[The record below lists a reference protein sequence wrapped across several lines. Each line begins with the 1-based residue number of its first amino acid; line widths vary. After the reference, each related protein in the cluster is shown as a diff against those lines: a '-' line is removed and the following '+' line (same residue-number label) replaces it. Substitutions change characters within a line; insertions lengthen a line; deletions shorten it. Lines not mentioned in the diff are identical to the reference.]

1 MTLQNSGPISFG
13 DINDELGNNT
23 TNTLDLRSASAS
35 FSLSTPDSMD
45 EFYGL
50 SLDPEWSS
58 VFSNFSFSTDY
69 SSTGSSFDI
78 SSSDLTAVLTNGN
91 NGTTTITCGNP
102 VFSGLGSN
110 VGNMRVRVS
119 TSPIANGTTNNSNVS
134 DSVSISLANSPQT
147 LYIRFYVDFPN
158 DNVDANYYS
167 GTSTITLS
175 NTPTGGSTESVTRT
189 ITINVQ
195 MDEDGG

>member
-1 MTLQNSGPISFG
+1 MTLQLSGPISFG
-13 DINDELGNNT
+13 DINDEMNNNT
-23 TNTLDLRSASAS
+23 NDTLDLRSAAAA
-35 FSLSTPDSMD
+35 FSLTIPDSMD

-58 VFSNFSFSTDY
+58 VFGNFSFSTDY
-69 SSTGSSFDI
+69 SANGSTFDI
-78 SSSDLTAVLTNGN
+78 STDKTAVLTNGT

-119 TSPIANGTTNNSNVS
+119 TSPIANGTTNSGNVS
-134 DSVSISLANSPQT
+134 DSVSISLSSSPQT
-147 LYIRFYVDFPN
+147 LYMRFYVDFPN
-158 DNVDANYYS
+158 DTVDANYYS

-175 NTPTGGSTESVTRT
+175 NTPSGGSTVSVTRT

-195 MDEDGG
+195 MDEEGG

>member
-1 MTLQNSGPISFG
+1 MTLQLSGPISFG
-13 DINDELGNNT
+13 DINDEMNNNT
-23 TNTLDLRSASAS
+23 NDTLDLRSAAAA
-35 FSLSTPDSMD
+35 FSLTIPDSMD

-58 VFSNFSFSTDY
+58 VFGNFSFSTDY
-69 SSTGSSFDI
+69 SSNGSTFDI
-78 SSSDLTAVLTNGN
+78 STDKTAVLTNGT

-119 TSPIANGTTNNSNVS
+119 TSPIANGTTNSSNVS
-134 DSVSISLANSPQT
+134 DSVSISLSSSPQT
-147 LYIRFYVDFPN
+147 LYMRFYVDFPN
-158 DNVDANYYS
+158 DTVDANYYS

-175 NTPTGGSTESVTRT
+175 NTPSGGSTVSVTRT

-195 MDEDGG
+195 MDEEGG

>member
-1 MTLQNSGPISFG
+1 MTLQLSGPISFG
-13 DINDELGNNT
+13 DINDEMNNNT
-23 TNTLDLRSASAS
+23 NDTLDLRSASAA
-35 FSLSTPDSMD
+35 FSLTTPDSMD

-58 VFSNFSFSTDY
+58 VFGNFSFSTYYD
-69 SSTGSSFDI
+69 SFGSTFDI
-78 SSSDLTAVLTNGN
+78 STTKTAVLTNGT
-91 NGTTTITCGNP
+91 NGTTTISCGNP

-119 TSPIANGTTNNSNVS
+119 TSPIANGTTNSSNVS

-147 LYIRFYVDFPN
+147 LYMRFYVDFPN

-175 NTPTGGSTESVTRT
+175 NTPSGGSTVSVTRT

-195 MDEDGG
+195 MDEGGG

>member
-69 SSTGSSFDI
+69 SSSGSSFDI
-78 SSSDLTAVLTNGN
+78 SASKTAVVTNGN
-91 NGTTTITCGNP
+91 NGTTTISCGNP

-110 VGNMRVRVS
+110 IGNMRVRVS
-119 TSPIANGTTNNSNVS
+119 TSPISNGTTNSGNVS

-147 LYIRFYVDFPN
+147 LYMRFYVDFPN

>member
-1 MTLQNSGPISFG
+1 MTLQLSGPISFG
-13 DINDELGNNT
+13 DINDEMNNNT
-23 TNTLDLRSASAS
+23 NDTLDLRSAAAA
-35 FSLSTPDSMD
+35 FSLTIPDSMD

-58 VFSNFSFSTDY
+58 VFGNFSFSTDY
-69 SSTGSSFDI
+69 SSNGSTFDI
-78 SSSDLTAVLTNGN
+78 STDKTAVLTNGT

-119 TSPIANGTTNNSNVS
+119 TSPIANGTTNSGNVS
-134 DSVSISLANSPQT
+134 DSVSISLSSSPQT
-147 LYIRFYVDFPN
+147 LYMRFYVDFPN

-175 NTPTGGSTESVTRT
+175 NTPSGGSTVSVTRT

-195 MDEDGG
+195 MDEEGG

>member
-1 MTLQNSGPISFG
+1 MTLQLSGPISFG
-13 DINDELGNNT
+13 DINDEMNNNT
-23 TNTLDLRSASAS
+23 NDTLDLRSAAAA
-35 FSLSTPDSMD
+35 FSLTIPDSMD

-58 VFSNFSFSTDY
+58 VFGNFSFSTDY
-69 SSTGSSFDI
+69 SSNGSSFDI
-78 SSSDLTAVLTNGN
+78 STDKTAVLTNGT
-91 NGTTTITCGNP
+91 NGTTTISCGNP

-119 TSPIANGTTNNSNVS
+119 TSPIANGTTNSSNVS
-134 DSVSISLANSPQT
+134 DSVSISLSSSPQT
-147 LYIRFYVDFPN
+147 LYMRFYVDFPN

-175 NTPTGGSTESVTRT
+175 NTPSGGSTVSVTRT

-195 MDEDGG
+195 MDEEGG

>member
-13 DINDELGNNT
+13 DINGEMNNNT
-23 TNTLDLRSASAS
+23 NDTLDLRSASAT
-35 FSLSTPDSMD
+35 FNLTTPDSMD

-58 VFSNFSFSTDY
+58 VFGNFSFSTDY
-69 SSTGSSFDI
+69 SSSGSTFDI
-78 SSSDLTAVLTNGN
+78 STSKTAVLTYGD

-102 VFSGLGSN
+102 VFSGLGTN

-119 TSPIANGTTNNSNVS
+119 TSPISNGTTNNGNVS
-134 DSVSISLANSPQT
+134 DSVSISLSSSPQT
-147 LYIRFYVDFPN
+147 LYMRFYVNFPN
-158 DNVDANYYS
+158 DNVDANSYT

-175 NTPTGGSTESVTRT
+175 NTPSGGSTESVTRT
-189 ITINVQ
+189 ITIYVQ
-195 MDEDGG
+195 MDEEGG

>member
-23 TNTLDLRSASAS
+23 TDTLDLRSASAS
-35 FSLSTPDSMD
+35 FSLTTPDSMD

-58 VFSNFSFSTDY
+58 VFGNFSFSTDY
-69 SSTGSSFDI
+69 SSSGSSFDI
-78 SSSDLTAVLTNGN
+78 STDKTAVLTNGT
-91 NGTTTITCGNP
+91 NGTTTISCGNP

-119 TSPIANGTTNNSNVS
+119 TSPIANGTTNSSNVS
-134 DSVSISLANSPQT
+134 DSVSISLSSSPQT
-147 LYIRFYVDFPN
+147 LYMRFYVNFPN

-175 NTPTGGSTESVTRT
+175 NTPSGGSTVSVTRT

-195 MDEDGG
+195 MDEEGG

>member
-1 MTLQNSGPISFG
+1 MTLQNSGPISFC

-23 TNTLDLRSASAS
+23 TDTLDLRSASAS

-50 SLDPEWSS
+50 ALDPEWSS

-69 SSTGSSFDI
+69 SSSGSTFDI
-78 SSSDLTAVLTNGN
+78 SSDKTAVLTNGN

-110 VGNMRVRVS
+110 IGNMRVRVS
-119 TSPIANGTTNNSNVS
+119 TSAISNGTTNSGNVS
-134 DSVSISLANSPQT
+134 DSVSISLSSSPQT
-147 LYIRFYVDFPN
+147 LYMRFYVDFPD
-158 DNVDANYYS
+158 DNTDANSYS

-175 NTPTGGSTESVTRT
+175 NTPSGGSTVSVTRT

-195 MDEDGG
+195 MDEEGG

>member
-23 TNTLDLRSASAS
+23 TDTLDLRSASAS

-58 VFSNFSFSTDY
+58 VFGNFSFSTDY
-69 SSTGSSFDI
+69 SSSGSTFNI
-78 SSSDLTAVLTNGN
+78 STSKTAVLTNGN

-119 TSPIANGTTNNSNVS
+119 TSPIANGTTNSSNVS
-134 DSVSISLANSPQT
+134 DSVSISLSSSPQT
-147 LYIRFYVDFPN
+147 LYMRFYVDFPN

-175 NTPTGGSTESVTRT
+175 NTPSGGSTVSVTRT

-195 MDEDGG
+195 MDEEGG

>member
-23 TNTLDLRSASAS
+23 TDTLDLRSASAS
-35 FSLSTPDSMD
+35 FSLTTPDSMD

-58 VFSNFSFSTDY
+58 VFGNFSFSTDY
-69 SSTGSSFDI
+69 SSSGSSFDI
-78 SSSDLTAVLTNGN
+78 STDKTAVLTNGN
-91 NGTTTITCGNP
+91 NGTTTISCGNP

-119 TSPIANGTTNNSNVS
+119 TSPIANGTTNSSNVS
-134 DSVSISLANSPQT
+134 DSVSISLSSSPQT
-147 LYIRFYVDFPN
+147 LYMRFYVDFPN
-158 DNVDANYYS
+158 DTVDANYYS

-175 NTPTGGSTESVTRT
+175 NTPSGGSTVSVTRT

-195 MDEDGG
+195 MDEEGG

>member
-1 MTLQNSGPISFG
+1 MTLQLSGPISFG
-13 DINDELGNNT
+13 DINGEMNNNT
-23 TNTLDLRSASAS
+23 NDTLDLRSASAA
-35 FSLSTPDSMD
+35 FSLTTPDSMD

-58 VFSNFSFSTDY
+58 VFGNFSFSTDY
-69 SSTGSSFDI
+69 SSSGSSFNI
-78 SSSDLTAVLTNGN
+78 STDKTAILTNGT
-91 NGTTTITCGNP
+91 NGTTTISCGNP

-119 TSPIANGTTNNSNVS
+119 TSPIANGTTNSSNVS
-134 DSVSISLANSPQT
+134 DSVSISLSNSPQT
-147 LYIRFYVDFPN
+147 LYMRFYVNFPN

-175 NTPTGGSTESVTRT
+175 NTPSGGSTVSVTKT

-195 MDEDGG
+195 MDEEGG